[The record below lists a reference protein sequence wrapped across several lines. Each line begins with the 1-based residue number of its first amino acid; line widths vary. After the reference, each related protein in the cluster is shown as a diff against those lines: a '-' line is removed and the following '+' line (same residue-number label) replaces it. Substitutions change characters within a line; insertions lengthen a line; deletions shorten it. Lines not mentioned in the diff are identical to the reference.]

1 MADITEVDYIWKNGE
16 LVPWAEATC
25 HVLSHSL
32 HYGSGV
38 FEGIRC
44 YKVTDEDKSFVF
56 RLRDHMERLHRS
68 CKIAQIELPYSVD
81 ELMDA
86 TLEVIRAN
94 KLPACYIRPLVY
106 RGYGV
111 MGVDPTGAPVDVVI
125 AVWPWDAYLGADALE
140 NGVAMVHQELNQALT
155 RSVMDNLW
163 LGRYPKVAGLMV
175 SESVMRKRTREIFE
189 ELDVH
194 VDPKA
199 IMSTLPVSQRQMV
212 EIAKAVSYNAKII
225 VFDEPT
231 SSLTEAEVEHL
242 FRIINMLKERG
253 CGIIYISHKMDE
265 ILRIS
270 DEVTIMRDG
279 QWVATRHAKD
289 LTMEEIIKLMV
300 GRELT
305 NRFPPKDNKPGE
317 VILEVEHLAG
327 KYTRLKDASFQ
338 LRKGEVLGIA
348 GLDGSGRTEVLENLF
363 GAMTKESGTIR
374 LHGKEIKNKTP
385 REAIKNGFALLTEE
399 RRATGIF
406 GIRDIRDNTVISNL
420 KSYLMGHIC
429 LSDKKMREDTDWS
442 IQAMHIKT
450 PSQSTQIRSLS
461 GGNQQKVIIG
471 RWLLTKPEVLLLD
484 EPTRGIDVGA
494 KYEIYQLILDLAK
507 EEKGVIMVSSEMPE
521 LLGICDR
528 ILVMSGGVL
537 AGEVDAR
544 NTSQEE
550 ILTLA
555 AKYV

>member
-1 MADITEVDYIWKNGE
+1 MEQPALLEMRNITKEFPGVKALDGVSLTVRPGTVHALMGENGAGKSTLMKCLFGIYAKDGGTIILDGKEVD
-16 LVPWAEATC
+16 
-25 HVLSHSL
+25 
-32 HYGSGV
+32 
-38 FEGIRC
+38 F
-44 YKVTDEDKSFVF
+44 KSSK
-56 RLRDHMERLHRS
+56 E
-68 CKIAQIELPYSVD
+68 
-81 ELMDA
+81 
-86 TLEVIRAN
+86 
-94 KLPACYIRPLVY
+94 
-106 RGYGV
+106 
-111 MGVDPTGAPVDVVI
+111 
-125 AVWPWDAYLGADALE
+125 ALE

-163 LGRYPKVAGLMV
+163 LGRYPKVAGIMV
-175 SESVMRKRTREIFE
+175 SEAAMRKRTREVFG

-212 EIAKAVSYNAKII
+212 EIAKAVSYNAKVI

-270 DEVTIMRDG
+270 DDVTVMRDG
-279 QWVATRHAKD
+279 QWVATRQAKD
-289 LTMEEIIKLMV
+289 LPMNEIIKLMV

-305 NRFPPKDNKPGE
+305 NRFPPKDNVPGD
-317 VILEVEHLAG
+317 VILDVEHLSG

-363 GAMTKESGTIR
+363 GAMTKEGGVIR
-374 LHGKEIKNKTP
+374 LHGKEIKNSSP

-406 GIRDIRDNTVISNL
+406 GIRDIKENTVISNL
-420 KSYLMGHIC
+420 NSYLMGSLC
-429 LSDKKMREDTDWS
+429 LSEKKMKQDTDWA

-450 PSQSTQIRSLS
+450 PSQTTQIRSLS

-471 RWLLTKPEVLLLD
+471 RWLLTKPEILLLD

-507 EEKGVIMVSSEMPE
+507 EGKGVIMVSSEMPE

-528 ILVMSGGVL
+528 ILVMSGGRL
-537 AGEVDAR
+537 AGEVDAA

>member
-1 MADITEVDYIWKNGE
+1 MEQPALLEMRNITKEFPGVKALDGVSLTVRPGTVHALMGENGAGKSTLMKCLFGIYAKDEGTIVLDGKEVDFKNSKE
-16 LVPWAEATC
+16 
-25 HVLSHSL
+25 
-32 HYGSGV
+32 
-38 FEGIRC
+38 
-44 YKVTDEDKSFVF
+44 
-56 RLRDHMERLHRS
+56 
-68 CKIAQIELPYSVD
+68 
-81 ELMDA
+81 
-86 TLEVIRAN
+86 
-94 KLPACYIRPLVY
+94 
-106 RGYGV
+106 
-111 MGVDPTGAPVDVVI
+111 
-125 AVWPWDAYLGADALE
+125 ALE
-140 NGVAMVHQELNQALT
+140 GGVAMVHQELNQALT

-163 LGRYPKVAGLMV
+163 LGRYPKVVGIMV
-175 SESVMRKRTREIFE
+175 SEGIMRRRTGEIFD
-189 ELDVH
+189 ELDVR

-212 EIAKAVSYNAKII
+212 EIAKAVSYNAKVI

-242 FRIINMLKERG
+242 FRIINMLREQG

-279 QWVATRHAKD
+279 KWVATRRAAD
-289 LTMEEIIKLMV
+289 LTIEEIIRLMV

-305 NRFPPKDNKPGE
+305 NRFPPKDNVPGE

-327 KYTRLKDASFQ
+327 RYTRLKDASFQ
-338 LRKGEVLGIA
+338 LRRGEVLGIA

-363 GAMTKESGTIR
+363 GAMTKASGSIR
-374 LHGKEIKNKTP
+374 LHGKAIRNRTP
-385 REAIKNGFALLTEE
+385 QESIKNGFALLTEE

-406 GIRDIRDNTVISNL
+406 GIRDIRENTVISNL
-420 KSYLMGHIC
+420 RSYLMGGIC
-429 LSDKKMREDTDWS
+429 LSERKMRQDTDWA

-450 PSQSTQIRSLS
+450 PGQSTQIRSLS

-494 KYEIYQLILDLAK
+494 KYEIYQMILDLAR
-507 EEKGVIMVSSEMPE
+507 EGKGVIMVSSEMPE

-528 ILVMSGGVL
+528 ILVMSGGLL

-544 NTSQEE
+544 TTSQEE